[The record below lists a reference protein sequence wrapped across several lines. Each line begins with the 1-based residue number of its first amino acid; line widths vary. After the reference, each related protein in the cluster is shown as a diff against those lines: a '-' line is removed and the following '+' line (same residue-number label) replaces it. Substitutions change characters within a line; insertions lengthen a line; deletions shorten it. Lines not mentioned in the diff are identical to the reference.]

1 MKLAFLFV
9 FFIMILVLGG
19 SMVEAKKGNK
29 GSDKHGSTPK
39 GTKKPQDHKHGG
51 EKKRG

>member
-9 FFIMILVLGG
+9 FFMVILVLGG
-19 SMVEAKKGNK
+19 SMVEAKGGKK

-39 GTKKPQDHKHGG
+39 GTKKPQDHKTKGD
-51 EKKRG
+51 KKKG